1 MKISIVTVSYN
12 SADTIAD
19 AMESVARQMR
29 SGFEVTAWAVDVE
42 AERFAEPCC
51 RDAGSGFMV

>member
-19 AMESVARQMR
+19 AMESVARQKCR
-29 SGFEVTAWAVDVE
+29 GFEIEHIVVDGVVE
-42 AERFAEPCC
+42 
-51 RDAGSGFMV
+51 